1 MLPVCKHQSRRGE
14 HPFQLIR
21 RQHGGA
27 SILVGPMPAG
37 EGPQP
42 HKLLGGAS
50 SSAEGASNYSGLE
63 LSGQGPKPRGRRWC
77 RECHRQ
83 RSRPGVGADPHLV
96 EEVEAV
102 QAPTILG
109 AAVVVDVDKD
119 GAVGEVVR
127 VGDEEDKA
135 LILDGVE
142 VLGPGDGK
150 GSTVAK
156 EADEGAGT
164 RTLPR
169 KLHPFRL
176 QSSQSRDRCRRRCR
190 WCGRGRSSRSTTGRR
205 GARLRW
211 VELKLDLGEC

>member
-1 MLPVCKHQSRRGE
+1 VPPPKKSARG
-14 HPFQLIR
+14 
-21 RQHGGA
+21 GG
-27 SILVGPMPAG
+27 
-37 EGPQP
+37 
-42 HKLLGGAS
+42 
-50 SSAEGASNYSGLE
+50 
-63 LSGQGPKPRGRRWC
+63 
-77 RECHRQ
+77 
-83 RSRPGVGADPHLV
+83 GADPHLA

-109 AAVVVDVDKD
+109 AAVVVDIDKD

-135 LILDGVE
+135 LVLDGVE

-164 RTLPR
+164 RTLSR
-169 KLHPFRL
+169 KLQPFRL
-176 QSSQSRDRCRRRCR
+176 QPPRSRDRCRRRCR
-190 WCGRGRSSRSTTGRR
+190 WRGRGRSSRSTTGRR
-205 GARLRW
+205 GASSRW

>member
-1 MLPVCKHQSRRGE
+1 MLPVFKHQCQRGE

-27 SILVGPMPAG
+27 SILAGPMP
-37 EGPQP
+37 EGGRTATTQAARGSIEFGGGSIE
-42 HKLLGGAS
+42 LLRSRATGTRTEAT
-50 SSAEGASNYSGLE
+50 
-63 LSGQGPKPRGRRWC
+63 GRRWC
-77 RECHRQ
+77 RECHHQ
-83 RSRPGVGADPHLV
+83 RSRPGVGGADPHLV

-102 QAPTILG
+102 QAPTILR

-135 LILDGVE
+135 LVLDGVE
-142 VLGPGDGK
+142 VLGSGDGK

-164 RTLPR
+164 HTLPR
-169 KLHPFRL
+169 KLQPFRL
-176 QSSQSRDRCRRRCR
+176 QPSRSRDRCRRRC
-190 WCGRGRSSRSTTGRR
+190 
-205 GARLRW
+205 
-211 VELKLDLGEC
+211 